1 MEHRLL
7 SKLSSKIAILFA
19 SLFLVIFIP
28 TVLIFYYATLVNL
41 REDIRREFST
51 NEMVF
56 GELMKIR
63 VDRLGESV
71 QLLAKDFGFRSAVA
85 THDMDT
91 IESAVDNLA
100 QRVEMNWAVV
110 IDPDGNFIAGNIYS
124 NDELPSVEELFF
136 DANAQ
141 ANDDAP
147 VSKLIVMNNKV
158 QLVVSMPVFAPDL
171 IGWAVFGFDVSTP
184 ELRSLSDMASIP
196 YDVVIVRENSTQKWE
211 QAALSPDAGLRHDV
225 IELIVSGIE
234 TERENDG
241 FMTLRDQGREQLVLA
256 TPLPSEQISAP
267 TYLIFQVQMKEA
279 LSRYHKLFFAL
290 AFIGIIGVVIVIVG
304 SWFLSRTLTRPIT
317 LLADAA
323 DNFRQGKLSKLD
335 LRGRSDEIGHL
346 ASRFELM
353 AEEII
358 ARAKELRHA
367 NATLETRVAERSVEL
382 QDSNTKLLIEV
393 AQRRKSERAQSEA
406 KQRAEDANRAKDD
419 FLATMSHELRTPMN
433 GIIGMVH
440 YLKEAEGA
448 KKFRDKINILDESS
462 ESLLT
467 ILNDML
473 DFAKI
478 ESGKIDIKEEI
489 FSIYDLANNSANL
502 WRENIRN
509 KNLDFEVNLE
519 IDQNTDFWG
528 DKGRIIQIVNN
539 YLNNAVKFTDSGKI
553 TFSVT
558 QSGNVVDDTSIRISV
573 KDTGVGVNP
582 GDIEILFRKFSQLEA
597 GKARRFGGT
606 GLGLAICRQLA
617 RAMGGEVGVKSE
629 LGRGSEFWAEL
640 PLQKVVPEAKFGQG
654 EDVLGAQS
662 GPDHVESK
670 LVANRKNLRILLVED
685 NDINIRVI
693 KLFTEQLGFHI
704 CDEAHDGDEA
714 VAKIIEGEETFDV
727 ILMDLRMPNMDG
739 LTATRLI
746 REAGKSAEELPII
759 ALTADAMETDR
770 QACFDVGMTDFLT
783 KPVTPA
789 VLEKALV
796 NSMQASI
803 AA

>member
-1 MEHRLL
+1 
-7 SKLSSKIAILFA
+7 
-19 SLFLVIFIP
+19 
-28 TVLIFYYATLVNL
+28 
-41 REDIRREFST
+41 
-51 NEMVF
+51 
-56 GELMKIR
+56 
-63 VDRLGESV
+63 
-71 QLLAKDFGFRSAVA
+71 
-85 THDMDT
+85 
-91 IESAVDNLA
+91 
-100 QRVEMNWAVV
+100 
-110 IDPDGNFIAGNIYS
+110 
-124 NDELPSVEELFF
+124 
-136 DANAQ
+136 
-141 ANDDAP
+141 
-147 VSKLIVMNNKV
+147 
-158 QLVVSMPVFAPDL
+158 
-171 IGWAVFGFDVSTP
+171 
-184 ELRSLSDMASIP
+184 
-196 YDVVIVRENSTQKWE
+196 
-211 QAALSPDAGLRHDV
+211 
-225 IELIVSGIE
+225 
-234 TERENDG
+234 
-241 FMTLRDQGREQLVLA
+241 
-256 TPLPSEQISAP
+256 
-267 TYLIFQVQMKEA
+267 
-279 LSRYHKLFFAL
+279 
-290 AFIGIIGVVIVIVG
+290 
-304 SWFLSRTLTRPIT
+304 
-317 LLADAA
+317 
-323 DNFRQGKLSKLD
+323 
-335 LRGRSDEIGHL
+335 
-346 ASRFELM
+346 
-353 AEEII
+353 
-358 ARAKELRHA
+358 
-367 NATLETRVAERSVEL
+367 
-382 QDSNTKLLIEV
+382 
-393 AQRRKSERAQSEA
+393 
-406 KQRAEDANRAKDD
+406 
-419 FLATMSHELRTPMN
+419 
-433 GIIGMVH
+433 
-440 YLKEAEGA
+440 
-448 KKFRDKINILDESS
+448 
-462 ESLLT
+462 
-467 ILNDML
+467 
-473 DFAKI
+473 
-478 ESGKIDIKEEI
+478 
-489 FSIYDLANNSANL
+489 
-502 WRENIRN
+502 
-509 KNLDFEVNLE
+509 
-519 IDQNTDFWG
+519 
-528 DKGRIIQIVNN
+528 VNN

-759 ALTADAMETDR
+759 ALTADAMETDK